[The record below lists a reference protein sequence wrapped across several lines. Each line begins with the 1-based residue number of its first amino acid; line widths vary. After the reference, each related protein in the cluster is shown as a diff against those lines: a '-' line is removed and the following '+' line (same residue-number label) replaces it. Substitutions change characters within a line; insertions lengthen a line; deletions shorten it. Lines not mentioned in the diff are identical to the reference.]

1 MRDQDAI
8 NLLNFLESNGV
19 KKEIYLDIGACVG
32 ELSFPFANIFKAIYS
47 FEPNTEAIK
56 IFNEKNDYDNVILID
71 KALGDSDEEVMF
83 GGFGGLKRYN
93 QPGVRRFDDINEMN
107 TLLVNDDKFMNN
119 KIPNPLNLPMPKHDS
134 GDLIKI
140 KSVTLDTFMS
150 ENGLSYDQISF
161 IKMDIE
167 GGEKLV
173 IPNIVDKLDEY
184 KIPLYL
190 ELHTHVLSSD
200 VCIGILEK
208 LFKIYDSV
216 FDREFRSIKFDS
228 ISNRIKKGC
237 GTVQLFF
244 NHK

>member
-1 MRDQDAI
+1 MRDQDVI
-8 NLLNFLESNGV
+8 NLFKFLESNEVGREV
-19 KKEIYLDIGACVG
+19 YLDIGACVG
-32 ELSFPFANIFKAIYS
+32 ELSFPFADMFKTVYS

-56 IFNEKNDYDNVILID
+56 LFNKDNDYDNVILID
-71 KALGDSDEEVMF
+71 KALGDSDGEVMF

-93 QPGVRRFDDINEMN
+93 QAGVRRFDDINEMN
-107 TLLVNDDKFMNN
+107 TLLVNDKKFMNN

-140 KSVTLDTFMS
+140 KSVTLDTFMN
-150 ENGLSYDQISF
+150 ENDLSYDQISF

-200 VCIGILEK
+200 VCIDILEK
-208 LFKIYDSV
+208 LFKIYDNV
-216 FDREFRSIKFDS
+216 FDTEIKSIKLDF
-228 ISNRIKKGC
+228 ISNKIKKGC

-244 NHK
+244 R